1 MPLDL
6 DVPITKIAP
15 ATQRIVDSAV
25 VDAHRRG
32 HTEVTTAHLFA
43 ALVRAHWTLFS
54 QVLREHGADGHAV
67 MRVVDEELRTE
78 RRRGGPLHMSP
89 AGRLVCR
96 LAMHRA
102 SRLGKSSFD
111 SVDLMAALVDEANG
125 AASRALR
132 QHGLDPS
139 TIVARFTELSRRAD
153 SVEEQLKK
161 RLELPPYLRQYGI
174 SLNLRA
180 RQDRLPPVFGRED
193 EMRQVMEVLCH
204 RERANS
210 VMLLGEPG
218 VGKTAVVEGL
228 AQRFE
233 FEPES
238 VPVRLRDTHIVSLP
252 MNTMVAGTML
262 RGMFEDR
269 LMNVIKEVE
278 ERANL
283 VLFIDEAHTLMGA
296 GAALGAPSDAA
307 NILKSALARG
317 DVRIIAA
324 TTTGEYRQHVEEDEA
339 LARRFRC
346 VLVPEPTPAETRR
359 LLFSLRP
366 RLEANYCVQ
375 INDGAIDTALS
386 LSPRYQRH
394 LRLPDKAI
402 GWLDTAAVR
411 AELDDRPAVDVDD
424 VVQVVA
430 GAARLPIDLVQRDVH
445 GRFADLITRLK
456 RRIVGQDD
464 AIAAVARRLRLNKG
478 PLKASFDRPD
488 GVLLFLG
495 PTGVGK
501 TELAKALAEA
511 MFGDEKRMVRLDMS
525 EYQDESVGVD
535 KLIGMPRGIV
545 GSPRGGVLTSQLQD
559 NPSTVVLLDEI
570 EKASRSVLSVFLQAF
585 DEGWLT
591 DGRGRRVYLS
601 DSIVIMTSNVGA
613 EHFRALR
620 SPLGFLAEPLSI
632 ESVRGDVRRELE
644 RRFAPEFLNRIDDIV
659 MFAPLT
665 QDEAREIASMHVQQ
679 IAERLA
685 AAGKTLTVSSEA
697 LDQIVRE
704 GHSVTQGARR
714 LKRAIEEQIAMPLSD
729 EWHEGRAFDV
739 QLVDGR
745 VRIVNVDSLIPVPP
759 QGTGQSPN
767 GPTQAV

>member
-6 DVPITKIAP
+6 DVPITKISP

-32 HTEVTTAHLFA
+32 HAEVTTAHLFV
-43 ALVRAHWTLFS
+43 ALSRAQWSLMS
-54 QVLREHGADGHAV
+54 QVFREYGVDGHTV
-67 MRVVDEELRTE
+67 MRGVEDQLRTE
-78 RRRGGPLHMSP
+78 PRTREVSLHMSP
-89 AGRLVCR
+89 AARLVCR

-111 SVDLMAALVDEANG
+111 AVDLMAALVDESSG
-125 AASRALR
+125 AAASALR
-132 QHGLDPS
+132 HHGLEPS
-139 TIVARFTELSRRAD
+139 AIVARFTELSRRAD
-153 SVEEQLKK
+153 HVEEQLKR
-161 RLELPPYLRQYGI
+161 RLELPPCLRQYGI

-233 FEPES
+233 LEPES
-238 VPVRLRDTHIVSLP
+238 VPVRLRDTHIVALP
-252 MNTMVAGTML
+252 MNTIVAGTML

-278 ERANL
+278 ERPNL

-307 NILKSALARG
+307 NILKSAMARG
-317 DVRIIAA
+317 DIRIIAA

-339 LARRFRC
+339 MARRFRC
-346 VLVPEPTPAETRR
+346 VSVQEPTVAETRQ
-359 LLFSLRP
+359 LLFNLRP
-366 RLEANYCVQ
+366 RLEANYCVH
-375 INDGAIDTALS
+375 IEDSAIDATLS
-386 LSPRYQRH
+386 LSSRYQRH

-402 GWLDTAAVR
+402 GWLDTASVR
-411 AELDDRPAVDVDD
+411 AEIDSRSTVADDD
-424 VVQVVA
+424 VVRVVA
-430 GAARLPIDLVQRDVH
+430 GAARLPIDMVQRDVNA
-445 GRFADLITRLK
+445 RFADLVTRLK
-456 RRIVGQDD
+456 RRMVGQDE
-464 AIAAVARRLRLNKG
+464 AVAAVARRLRLNKG

-511 MFGDEKRMVRLDMS
+511 LFGDEKRMVRLDMS
-525 EYQDESVGVD
+525 EYQDDGVAVE

-545 GSPRGGVLTSQLQD
+545 GSTRGGVLTNQLQD
-559 NPSTVVLLDEI
+559 NACTVVLLDEI
-570 EKASRSVLSVFLQAF
+570 EKASRSVLSLFLQAF

-601 DSIVIMTSNVGA
+601 DSIVIMTSNAGA
-613 EHFRALR
+613 EQFRSLR
-620 SPLGFLAEPLSI
+620 SPLGFLAEPASI
-632 ESVRGDVRRELE
+632 DSVRGEVRRELE
-644 RRFAPEFLNRIDDIV
+644 RRFAPEFLNRIDDVV

-665 QDEAREIASMHVQQ
+665 HDETRQIAAMHIEQIAS
-679 IAERLA
+679 RLA
-685 AAGKTLTVSSEA
+685 SNDRTLSVSSEA
-697 LDQIVRE
+697 LEQLVRE
-704 GHSVTQGARR
+704 GYSVAQGARR
-714 LKRAIEEQIAMPLSD
+714 LKRVIEEQVALPISD
-729 EWHEGRAFDV
+729 WWQEGRAFDV
-739 QLVDGR
+739 QCVNGK
-745 VRIVNVDSLIPVPP
+745 VTVVNVDALI
-759 QGTGQSPN
+759 QNASPIRIN
-767 GPTQAV
+767 

>member
-6 DVPITKIAP
+6 DVPITKISP

-43 ALVRAHWTLFS
+43 ALARAHWTLLS
-54 QVLREHGADGHAV
+54 QVLRENGAEGHAV

-78 RRRGGPLHMSP
+78 RRGRSGTLHISP

-111 SVDLMAALVDEANG
+111 AVDLMAALVDEANG

-132 QHGLDPS
+132 QHGLEPS
-139 TIVARFTELSRRAD
+139 VIVSRFTELSRRAD

-161 RLELPPYLRQYGI
+161 RLELPPYLRQYGL

-204 RERANS
+204 RDRANS

-233 FEPES
+233 LEPES
-238 VPVRLRDTHIVSLP
+238 VPVRLRDTHIVALP

-278 ERANL
+278 ERPNL

-307 NILKSALARG
+307 NILKSVLARG

-346 VLVPEPTPAETRR
+346 VLVPEPTLAETRR
-359 LLFSLRP
+359 LLYNLRP

-375 INDGAIDTALS
+375 INDGAIETALS
-386 LSPRYQRH
+386 LSSRYQRH

-411 AELDDRPAVDVDD
+411 AEMDDHPAVDVGD
-424 VVQVVA
+424 VVGVIA
-430 GAARLPIDLVQRDVH
+430 GAARLPIDMVQRDVQ
-445 GRFADLITRLK
+445 GRFGDLATRLK
-456 RRIVGQDD
+456 RRIVGQDE
-464 AIAAVARRLRLNKG
+464 AVAAVARRLRLNKG
-478 PLKASFDRPD
+478 PLKANFDRPD

-501 TELAKALAEA
+501 TEVAKALAEA
-511 MFGDEKRMVRLDMS
+511 MFGDDKRMVRLDMS

-545 GSPRGGVLTSQLQD
+545 GSPHGGVLTSQLQD
-559 NPSTVVLLDEI
+559 NPSTVLLLDEI

-620 SPLGFLAEPLSI
+620 SPLGFLAEPLSM
-632 ESVRGDVRRELE
+632 ESVRGEVRRELE

-659 MFAPLT
+659 MFSPLT
-665 QDEAREIASMHVQQ
+665 REEARLIGLMHIQQ
-679 IAERLA
+679 ITERLA
-685 AAGKTLTVSSEA
+685 AANKTLTVSSEA
-697 LDQIVRE
+697 LDQIVTL
-704 GHSVTQGARR
+704 GHSVAQGARR
-714 LKRAIEEQIAMPLSD
+714 LKRVIEEEIAVALSD
-729 EWHEGRAFDV
+729 QWPEGRAFDV
-739 QLVDGR
+739 QVVDGQIA
-745 VRIVNVDSLIPVPP
+745 VVNVDSLIGSPPVPAP
-759 QGTGQSPN
+759 HQP
-767 GPTQAV
+767 

>member
-6 DVPITKIAP
+6 DVPISKISP

-25 VDAHRRG
+25 VEAHRRG
-32 HTEVTTAHLFA
+32 QSEVTTAHLFA
-43 ALVRAHWTLFS
+43 ALARAHWTLLS
-54 QVLREHGADGHAV
+54 QVLREHGTDGHAV

-78 RRRGGPLHMSP
+78 RRSRNGALHISP

-111 SVDLMAALVDEANG
+111 AVDLMAALVDEANG
-125 AASRALR
+125 AAARALR
-132 QHGLDPS
+132 QHGLEPS
-139 TIVARFTELSRRAD
+139 AIVARFTELSRRAD
-153 SVEEQLKK
+153 GVEEQLKK
-161 RLELPPYLRQYGI
+161 RLELPPYLRQYGL

-204 RERANS
+204 RERPNS
-210 VMLLGEPG
+210 VMILGEPG

-233 FEPES
+233 LEPES
-238 VPVRLRDTHIVSLP
+238 VPVRLRDTHIVALP

-278 ERANL
+278 ERPNL

-296 GAALGAPSDAA
+296 GAALGAPADAA

-339 LARRFRC
+339 LARRFRT
-346 VLVPEPTPAETRR
+346 VLVPEPTAAETRR
-359 LLFSLRP
+359 LLFNLRP

-375 INDGAIDTALS
+375 IDDGAIEAALS
-386 LSPRYQRH
+386 LSSRYQRQ

-411 AELDDRPAVDVDD
+411 AEMDDHTAVENGD
-424 VVQVVA
+424 VVRVVA
-430 GAARLPIDLVQRDVH
+430 AAARLPIDLVQRDVR
-445 GRFADLITRLK
+445 GRFADLATRLQ
-456 RRIVGQDD
+456 RRIVGQEE
-464 AIAAVARRLRLNKG
+464 AVAAVARRLRLNKG
-478 PLKASFDRPD
+478 PLKTNFDRPD

-501 TELAKALAEA
+501 TEVAKALAEA
-511 MFGDEKRMVRLDMS
+511 LFGDDKRMVRLDMS

-570 EKASRSVLSVFLQAF
+570 EKASRSVLSLFLQAF

-601 DSIVIMTSNVGA
+601 DSIVIMTSNAGA

-620 SPLGFLAEPLSI
+620 SPLGFLAEPLSMA
-632 ESVRGDVRRELE
+632 SVRGEVRRELE
-644 RRFAPEFLNRIDDIV
+644 RRFPPEFLNRIDDVVI
-659 MFAPLT
+659 FSPLT
-665 QDEAREIASMHVQQ
+665 QEEARRIAAMHIQQ
-679 IAERLA
+679 ITERLA
-685 AAGKTLTVSSEA
+685 AANKTLTVSSEA
-697 LDQIVRE
+697 LDQIVTL
-704 GHSVTQGARR
+704 GHSVAQGARQ
-714 LKRAIEEQIAMPLSD
+714 LKRVIEEQIALPLSD
-729 EWHEGRAFDV
+729 QWLDGRAFDV
-739 QLVDGR
+739 QLVDGAIT
-745 VRIVNVDSLIPVPP
+745 VVNVDSLIGSPP
-759 QGTGQSPN
+759 PATGAAPLQPS
-767 GPTQAV
+767 

>member
-1 MPLDL
+1 MSPDL
-6 DVPITKIAP
+6 DVPIGKIAP
-15 ATQRIVDSAV
+15 GTQRIIDSAV

-32 HTEVTTAHLFA
+32 HTEVTTAHLFT
-43 ALVRAHWTLFS
+43 ALSRAQWTLLS
-54 QVLREHGADGHAV
+54 QVFREYGVDGQAVLRSI
-67 MRVVDEELRTE
+67 DEDLRIHH
-78 RRRGGPLHMSP
+78 RSQDDSLHLS
-89 AGRLVCR
+89 ASARLVCR

-102 SRLGKSSFD
+102 SRLGKASFD
-111 SVDLMAALVDEANG
+111 PVDLLAALVDESNG
-125 AASRALR
+125 PAACALR
-132 QHGLDPS
+132 QHRLDPELFV
-139 TIVARFTELSRRAD
+139 TRFTELARRAEN
-153 SVEEQLKK
+153 VEEQLKK

-180 RQDRLPPVFGRED
+180 RQDRLPPVFGRD
-193 EMRQVMEVLCH
+193 PEMQQVMEVLCH

-233 FEPES
+233 LNSES
-238 VPVRLRDTHIVSLP
+238 VPVRLRDTHVVALP

-278 ERANL
+278 ERPNI
-283 VLFIDEAHTLMGA
+283 VLFIDEAHTMMGA
-296 GAALGAPSDAA
+296 GSALGAPSDAA

-324 TTTGEYRQHVEEDEA
+324 TTTGEYRQHLEEDEA

-346 VLVPEPTPAETRR
+346 VSVAEPTPAEARR
-359 LLFSLRP
+359 LLFNLRP
-366 RLEANYCVQ
+366 RLEANYCVR
-375 INDGAIDTALS
+375 IEDEAIEATLS
-386 LSPRYQRH
+386 LSPRYQKH

-402 GWLDTAAVR
+402 GWLDTASVR
-411 AELDDRPAVDVDD
+411 VEMDDRSVVEADD
-424 VVQVVA
+424 VVGVVA
-430 GAARLPIDLVQRDVH
+430 GASRLPVDMVHRDVS
-445 GRFADLITRLK
+445 GRFADLSERL
-456 RRIVGQDD
+456 RRRMVGQDE
-464 AIAAVARRLRLNKG
+464 ALAAVARRLRLNKG

-525 EYQDESVGVD
+525 EYQDEAVAVD

-545 GSPRGGVLTSQLQD
+545 GSPRGGVLTNQLQD
-559 NPSTVVLLDEI
+559 NPCTVILLDEI
-570 EKASRSVLSVFLQAF
+570 EKASRSVLSLFLQAF

-601 DSIVIMTSNVGA
+601 DSIVIMTSNAGA

-620 SPLGFLAEPLSI
+620 SPLGFLSEPVSI
-632 ESVRGDVRRELE
+632 ESVRGEVRRELE
-644 RRFAPEFLNRIDDIV
+644 RRFAPEFLNRIDDIII
-659 MFAPLT
+659 FAPLT
-665 QDEAREIASMHVQQ
+665 HDETRQIAESYVRQ
-679 IAERLA
+679 IAERLQE
-685 AAGKTLTVSSEA
+685 AGRFLNVTDEA
-697 LDQIVRE
+697 IEQLVRD
-704 GHSVTQGARR
+704 GFSVAQGARR
-714 LKRAIEEQIAMPLSD
+714 LKRVIEEQIAMPIS
-729 EWHEGRAFDV
+729 ERWREGTTFDV
-739 QLVDGR
+739 TVIDGR
-745 VRIVNVDSLIPVPP
+745 VTVLCADPILGALPVAAE
-759 QGTGQSPN
+759 T
-767 GPTQAV
+767 AVVAA